1 MNVIILFANFVAAV
15 CRKPGEP
22 LIIEEIFVAPPMPH
36 EARIRIICTSLCHSD
51 IIFWK
56 MQVFNFLFDSFLYN
70 ICLFVLL
77 TILN

>member
-1 MNVIILFANFVAAV
+1 MFIKKTMNVIIYYIFANFVAAV

-56 MQVFNFLFDSFLYN
+56 MQVFYFFMFF
-70 ICLFVLL
+70 I
-77 TILN
+77 